1 MAKAGF
7 EIPQEF
13 WEHRDPVS
21 GQVKTF
27 MRNSHA
33 RQSSPRL
40 EAFKKCVA
48 EGMRGTSARGG
59 NARED
64 SVAIRDRF
72 TQVAKSCSRGGHR
85 AS

>member
-7 EIPQEF
+7 TIPQEF

-21 GQVKTF
+21 GETKTF

-40 EAFKKCVA
+40 IKFKKCVA
-48 EGMRGTSARGG
+48 DRMRGQNFRSGDAKQDSQAVRKAFTEAARSCANGG
-59 NARED
+59 
-64 SVAIRDRF
+64 
-72 TQVAKSCSRGGHR
+72 
-85 AS
+85 